1 MAIELNASQKKILN
15 ILKIDEQYIIPEYQR
30 PYSWEYEQCF
40 QFYNDLM
47 NSFINKEDY
56 FIGNIII
63 AKSDSDE
70 YELDVVDGQQR
81 LTTIFLLIKVLSLFT
96 KDELFI
102 NDFEKILGGI
112 NRNTRQYEYRIKT
125 NVFETKDQ
133 EFLNEVLG
141 YKNEKFQKLLK
152 ESTNKKGEFQEN
164 KSYNR
169 FKQNILYFYY
179 WINYFNSD
187 LNNKLDDFIEFLLE
201 KITLLPIELRGENK
215 ESANK
220 KALTIFETI
229 NNRGMNLEDADI
241 FKSRLYNKAKQ
252 VNESSKFI
260 DSWAT
265 LKNDCDNLKI
275 DIDDVF
281 RYYAHIIRG
290 KNNITGS
297 ETKLR
302 EFFTDKDYSPFNVK
316 QYKEIMDDLFKIVEI
331 LEFIEQEK
339 KHKSQLSKWIQLIDI
354 YTNQYPKIVLV
365 TFFFIYGIDIKDFK
379 ILESTV
385 RYVYSLGST
394 TKVKFEI
401 YTIINKICK
410 NESIDNYYQKFTIK
424 DFDYLGNLKYG
435 YALLAFYVSKSFSIE
450 KFYFDK
456 IYTLNDKSNISLPSD
471 INFDYVVNCLGNFV
485 VLDIPKKNLPFTKKL
500 EYFKQS
506 NFFSDNDHDVLV
518 RDKLLKQN
526 LISFFNGKL

>member
-1 MAIELNASQKKILN
+1 MAIELNASQKNILN
-15 ILKIDEQYIIPEYQR
+15 VLKIDEQYIIPEYQR

-40 QFYNDLM
+40 QFYNDVM
-47 NSFINKEDY
+47 KSFNNKEDY

-81 LTTIFLLIKVLSLFT
+81 LTTIFLFIKVLSLFT
-96 KDELFI
+96 KDELFSS
-102 NDFEKILGGI
+102 DFEKILGGM
-112 NRNTRQYEYRIKT
+112 NRNSRQYEHRIKT

-133 EFLNEVLG
+133 EFLNEVLN
-141 YKNEKFQKLLK
+141 YEKEEFELLLK
-152 ESTNKKGEFQEN
+152 ESKNKKGQFQEN
-164 KSYNR
+164 KSFNR
-169 FKQNILYFYY
+169 FKQNILYFYH
-179 WINYFNSD
+179 WITYFTSKKENE
-187 LNNKLDDFIEFLLE
+187 LEDFIGFLLE
-201 KITLLPIELRGENK
+201 KITLLPIELRGKDK

-241 FKSRLYNKAKQ
+241 FKARLYNKAKQ
-252 VNESSKFI
+252 VNESSEFI
-260 DSWAT
+260 ESWTT

-275 DIDDVF
+275 DIDDIF
-281 RYYAHIIRG
+281 RYYSHILRG

-297 ETKLR
+297 EIKLR
-302 EFFTDKDYSPFNVK
+302 EFFIEKDYSPFNVK
-316 QYKEIMDDLFKIVEI
+316 QYKEIMDDLLKIVEI

-339 KHKSQLSKWIQLIDI
+339 KQKSQLSKWIQLIDI

-365 TFFFIYGIDIKDFK
+365 TFFFVHGIEVKDFK

-401 YTIINKICK
+401 YSIINKICK
-410 NESIDNYYQKFTIK
+410 NEPVNNYYQNFEIK

-435 YALLAFYVSKSFSIE
+435 YALLAFYVVKSSSVE
-450 KFYFDK
+450 KFYIDK
-456 IYTLNDKSNISLPSD
+456 LYTLRDKENLSI
-471 INFDYVVNCLGNFV
+471 INLQMGFDEFINCLGNFY
-485 VLDIPKKNLPFTKKL
+485 VLDIPKKNIKLSKKI
-500 EYFKQS
+500 EYFS
-506 NFFSDNDHDVLV
+506 ESELFDNNYDVLS
-518 RDKLLKQN
+518 RDKMLKEKLVN
-526 LISFFNGKL
+526 FFNG